1 MCEGKDL
8 TRSARAMRDKNAP
21 VWNWCQGF
29 SATARVI
36 GEKSRHCLW
45 NHCTHLGSNK
55 RLCSVSEPRGC
66 FNLKGDW
73 VVMAHNLDDAGD
85 VKQVGGAFPTRTQA
99 DAEAER
105 FQL

>member
-1 MCEGKDL
+1 V
-8 TRSARAMRDKNAP
+8 T
-21 VWNWCQGF
+21 F
-29 SATARVI
+29 I
-36 GEKSRHCLW
+36 LW
-45 NHCTHLGSNK
+45 EQEVK
-55 RLCSVSEPRGC
+55 RLCFVAEPKDC

-105 FQL
+105 FQRSPQF